1 MNVKKVTYYQNETG
15 QLFEKV
21 SPSKALDTDGV
32 QKAIE
37 GEGTAVKKFFVVPAN
52 VPAAAK

>member
-1 MNVKKVTYYQNETG
+1 MNVKKVTFYQNESG

-21 SPSKALDTDGV
+21 SPSKALDTDDV

-37 GEGTAVKKFFVVPAN
+37 GDGTAAKKFFVVPAN
-52 VPAAAK
+52 VPAATK